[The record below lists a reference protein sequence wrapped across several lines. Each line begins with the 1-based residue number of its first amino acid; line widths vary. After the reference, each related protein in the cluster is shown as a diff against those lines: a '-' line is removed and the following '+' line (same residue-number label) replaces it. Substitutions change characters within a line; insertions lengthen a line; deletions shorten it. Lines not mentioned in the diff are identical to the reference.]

1 MSESLVYIYLCFPD
15 DKVWTVVNHNSTEM
29 VRVQGSSLQ
38 KPHVMKF
45 NYSASLEQLRT
56 LVGRSEQCQQ
66 EVVYLCRK
74 SRLFNTWGGY
84 WTSSAI
90 CVLWLEFLHLIF
102 LYYSISALFQLT
114 VITLIIYI
122 WSLLNLKKSLTSVHY
137 PISSSFQALFLW
149 LNVSAHWMIYPK
161 WSLFRSIFWLD
172 PNLITILIDGKW
184 RHL

>member
-1 MSESLVYIYLCFPD
+1 MSKSLLCIYLCFPD

-84 WTSSAI
+84 
-90 CVLWLEFLHLIF
+90 
-102 LYYSISALFQLT
+102 
-114 VITLIIYI
+114 
-122 WSLLNLKKSLTSVHY
+122 
-137 PISSSFQALFLW
+137 
-149 LNVSAHWMIYPK
+149 
-161 WSLFRSIFWLD
+161 
-172 PNLITILIDGKW
+172 
-184 RHL
+184 

>member
-1 MSESLVYIYLCFPD
+1 MICVGYYLDYSSLLWLNEPRRYEVLRIRFSKGLIFDSAEKMGKVLLLTTCCVVFTTVCWLKMVFSDSDEKKYRCFRFVTQFFPCFPD

-84 WTSSAI
+84 WTTWAFCSTSET
-90 CVLWLEFLHLIF
+90 VL
-102 LYYSISALFQLT
+102 S
-114 VITLIIYI
+114 
-122 WSLLNLKKSLTSVHY
+122 KSL
-137 PISSSFQALFLW
+137 FLIKM
-149 LNVSAHWMIYPK
+149 SQI
-161 WSLFRSIFWLD
+161 I
-172 PNLITILIDGKW
+172 G
-184 RHL
+184 